1 MIKCQCWPAGQSQ
14 ELKLTCFCLI
24 LGSYQG
30 GELELHIVMTV
41 RGMDAP
47 HLYLTGSS
55 QHPLVGATVLS
66 PYLWKRTLSFR
77 KIQLPI
83 QQSQWLGEELALS
96 HFSLLSSWISQRI
109 LPLGFRFSRKPTFC
123 LFTSPKRYRAMTHL
137 SHLGCEPENPAA
149 WSISRHLQ
157 NRGSEVLLGIGF
169 QPLDP
174 ALQTRARSQMHF
186 TTFIPPALVQASVTS
201 LLDNYESL
209 TGHPGPP

>member
-55 QHPLVGATVLS
+55 QLPLVGATVLS

-137 SHLGCEPENPAA
+137 SHLGFEPENPAA

-157 NRGSEVLLGIGF
+157 NRGSGSPFGYWVPTSGPCFTNQSQVPNAFYHLYPSSSGPSLSHLPIG
-169 QPLDP
+169 QL
-174 ALQTRARSQMHF
+174 
-186 TTFIPPALVQASVTS
+186 
-201 LLDNYESL
+201 
-209 TGHPGPP
+209 